1 MMGDKGVIYATEIW
15 SVKQGKE
22 EEFIKI
28 WTDLANWTKANEMC
42 SISVVLLQDLEQKN
56 LFMSFGPWRTPE
68 CVKAWR
74 QQPEFKAALA
84 KLKEV
89 CDEIKPSTMKSV
101 FNIPQGTM

>member
-1 MMGDKGVIYATEIW
+1 MMGDKEVIYATGIW

-56 LFMSFGPWRTPE
+56 LFMSFGPWKTSM
-68 CVKAWR
+68 CVQAWR
-74 QQPEFKAALA
+74 EQPEFKAALA

-89 CDEIKPSTMKSV
+89 CDEIKLSTMKSV
-101 FNIPQGTM
+101 FNIPQGTT